1 MTTPVAPDPGFL
13 DQTHPRPPQSVSHVD
28 IVIVGAGLGG
38 AFAAAILGRAGYAV
52 ALVDVHAVYPPDFR
66 VEKIAGEQVAL
77 MRRLGFLDA
86 LAAAATRVD
95 EIVNVASG
103 RVIDRTRGEH

>member
-1 MTTPVAPDPGFL
+1 
-13 DQTHPRPPQSVSHVD
+13 
-28 IVIVGAGLGG
+28 
-38 AFAAAILGRAGYAV
+38 
-52 ALVDVHAVYPPDFR
+52 VHAVYPPDFR